1 MGGSIRHARVCP
13 NFPSLKS
20 GQIYKK
26 IQAKNGELVILRAI
40 RWDDLPALLECA
52 NKLVAEREVDPDF
65 GILLDEKQTLENEAD
80 YLANKLASIEKSE
93 QVSVV
98 AESGGKLIGNSEV
111 TRGKT
116 SDEFHH
122 GKLGIAILREYRD
135 LGIGLEMVKT
145 LVEQSR
151 NKGLKTIEL
160 EVFAN
165 NPKAIH
171 VYENAG
177 FKQVGRIPKKIFRG
191 ERFIDII
198 VMSIEL

>member
-1 MGGSIRHARVCP
+1 MS
-13 NFPSLKS
+13 
-20 GQIYKK
+20 
-26 IQAKNGELVILRAI
+26 
-40 RWDDLPALLECA
+40 

-65 GILLDEKQTLENEAD
+65 GILLDKKQTLESETD
-80 YLANKLASIEKSE
+80 YLANKLASIEKGE
-93 QVSVV
+93 QVNVV
-98 AESGGKLIGNSEV
+98 AESGGKMIGNSEV
-111 TRGKT
+111 SRGKV

-145 LVEQSR
+145 LVDESR
-151 NKGLKTIEL
+151 RVGLKTIEL

-191 ERFIDII
+191 ERFTDIV